1 MFVGWYLVITVSLI
15 IDIWYLCGGPGVEY
29 LRSMIPGGNS
39 ASKPKAQLEE
49 EMEEGTEGI
58 AIVTVMDNN
67 SSKAKYETALTSM
80 ECYALQNK
88 YAYMELNAM
97 DYKSFCAHK
106 DTTFQRHC
114 IVAHIL
120 EQNKFTWVL
129 FVDSDI
135 GVVNE
140 KRRLEEFIKDGADI
154 IFYERFFN
162 FEVMAG
168 SYFAR
173 RSKFAIK
180 FLRGWAD
187 YESRLPPNFHGRDNG
202 AIHMWLTEVLVPG
215 EPLIPTCWR
224 LWRSTV
230 NFETL
235 TRFTL
240 CCREAL
246 KNSTSRDI
254 FVYKKGEG
262 WARDSWLTNSYWSPA
277 RDFMFHA
284 RKEADKKNFSAPQ
297 QRNLQGP
304 EFWPWFDTLKSPLNI
319 TKCREGTYIHS
330 KNLNWNDGVESRTRA
345 HCIER
350 RSGNTYE
357 FEENESSA
365 RISE

>member
-1 MFVGWYLVITVSLI
+1 MFVVWYFVIAISLAL
-15 IDIWYLCGGPGVEY
+15 DIWYLCGGPGVGY
-29 LRSMIPGGNS
+29 LRSMIPSGSSSVNFKT
-39 ASKPKAQLEE
+39 AEKVET

-58 AIVTVMDNN
+58 AIITVMDNN
-67 SSKAKYETALTSM
+67 SSRVKYKTALTSM
-80 ECYALQNK
+80 ECYAIQNK

-97 DYKSFCAHK
+97 DYKSLCAHK

-120 EQNKFTWVL
+120 EQGKFAWVL

-140 KRRLEEFIKDGADI
+140 KRRLEEFIKEGADI

-202 AIHMWLTEVLVPG
+202 AIHG
-215 EPLIPTCWR
+215 
-224 LWRSTV
+224 
-230 NFETL
+230 
-235 TRFTL
+235 
-240 CCREAL
+240 
-246 KNSTSRDI
+246 D
-254 FVYKKGEG
+254 G
-262 WARDSWLTNSYWSPA
+262 WARDSWLTNSYWNPK

-284 RKEADKKNFSAPQ
+284 RKEADKKKFTPPQ
-297 QRNLQGP
+297 ER
-304 EFWPWFDTLKSPLNI
+304 
-319 TKCREGTYIHS
+319 
-330 KNLNWNDGVESRTRA
+330 NDGVESRTCAYR
-345 HCIER
+345 IRR
-350 RSGNTYE
+350 RSEITHGNKETE
-357 FEENESSA
+357 CAIGVPEEIVDDHSLDAKGNNA
-365 RISE
+365 A